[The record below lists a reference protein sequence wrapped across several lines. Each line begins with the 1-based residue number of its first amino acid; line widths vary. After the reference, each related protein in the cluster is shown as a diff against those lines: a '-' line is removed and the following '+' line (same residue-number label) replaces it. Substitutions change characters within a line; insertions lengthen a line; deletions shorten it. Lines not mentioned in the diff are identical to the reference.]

1 MNTASRLQDD
11 AEIMFA
17 DEAPAVD
24 PGPAPAPWRVLI
36 VDDDHQVHAITRIAL
51 RGVAYRQ
58 RALELVSAK
67 SGAEARALLHHPDA
81 DFALALV
88 DVVMETPQAG
98 LELVHYIRKDM
109 ANRAMRLILR
119 TGQPGHAPEADVIIR
134 YEIDDYKD
142 KTELTAQKL
151 ITAVIASL
159 RAYEYVT
166 EIERLNADLEARVAM
181 RTAELERL
189 AMLDPLT
196 GAANRRHLDQRAHAE
211 IERCRRDREALGIVM
226 FDIDHFKRVNDT
238 HGHAAGD
245 HVLCHVVAT
254 AKAQL
259 RASDFLAR
267 IGGEEFVLLLP
278 GQDLTVSAIVAE
290 RIRVALAAHPIHTP
304 CGHVISISSSFG
316 VGDLGE
322 HTQLETALCAADKAL
337 YAAKAGGR
345 NRVELAGGC

>member
-1 MNTASRLQDD
+1 MNTASRLHDD
-11 AEIMFA
+11 TDILFA
-17 DEAPAVD
+17 DEVPAIE
-24 PGPAPAPWRVLI
+24 PGPALAPWRILV

-51 RGVAYRQ
+51 RGVQYRE
-58 RALELVSAK
+58 RELELVSAR
-67 SGAEARALLHHPDA
+67 SGAEARLLLHDVNA

-98 LELVHYIRKDM
+98 LDLIHYVRKELG
-109 ANRAMRLILR
+109 NRAIRLILR
-119 TGQPGHAPEADVIIR
+119 TGQPGHAPEADVIVR

-211 IERCRRDREALGIVM
+211 IERCHRDQDPLGIVM
-226 FDIDHFKRVNDT
+226 FDIDHFKRVNDC

-245 HVLCHVVAT
+245 HVLRVVVET
-254 AKAQL
+254 AKALL

-278 GQDLTVSAIVAE
+278 GQDQAAAAVVAE
-290 RIRVALAAHPIHTP
+290 RIRAAIAAFPVRTP
-304 CGHVISISSSFG
+304 CGEIISVSASFG
-316 VGDLGE
+316 VAELGA
-322 HTQLETALCAADKAL
+322 HMQLETALCGADKSL
-337 YAAKAGGR
+337 YTAKQGGR
-345 NRVELAGGC
+345 NRVELAA

>member
-1 MNTASRLQDD
+1 VR
-11 AEIMFA
+11 
-17 DEAPAVD
+17 
-24 PGPAPAPWRVLI
+24 
-36 VDDDHQVHAITRIAL
+36 
-51 RGVAYRQ
+51 YRE
-58 RALELVSAK
+58 RELELASAR
-67 SGAEARALLHHPDA
+67 SGAEARALLGASDA

-98 LELVHYIRKDM
+98 LDLVHHVRKEM
-109 ANRAMRLILR
+109 GNRAIRLILR
-119 TGQPGHAPEADVIIR
+119 TGQPGHAPEADVIVR

-196 GAANRRHLDQRAHAE
+196 GAANRRHLDQRARAE
-211 IERCRRDREALGIVM
+211 IERARRDNEALGIVI
-226 FDIDHFKRVNDT
+226 FDIDHFKQVNDS
-238 HGHAAGD
+238 HGHSAGD
-245 HVLCHVVAT
+245 HVLRHVVDT

-278 GQDLTVSAIVAE
+278 GQDQAASAHVAE
-290 RIRVALAAHPIHTP
+290 RIRAALAAQPVHTP
-304 CGHVISISSSFG
+304 CGEVINISSSFG
-316 VGDLGE
+316 VGELGQ
-322 HTQLETALCAADKAL
+322 HLQLEAALCAADKSL
-337 YAAKAGGR
+337 YNAKQGGR
-345 NRVELAGGC
+345 NRVELATSC